1 MPFCSP
7 KPNWKIPR
15 PARKAGLIAVIYVLS
30 TFVAAPQVVAQVAPK
45 ATGKPK
51 PSAPSR
57 VRRPTRTPRPTN
69 PVGSTSPAVTE
80 SDRFL
85 DLGDR
90 LQKKEQWNAAE
101 AAYKEAVKLWSRNAE
116 ALTELGYIYLNSN
129 RIPEAQATASKLQG
143 VNPQYARD
151 LQSDIAKQRAK
162 R

>member
-1 MPFCSP
+1 MTPQ
-7 KPNWKIPR
+7 PNWKFPR
-15 PARKAGLIAVIYVLS
+15 PVRNAGLIAVTITALF
-30 TFVAAPQVVAQVAPK
+30 TLLAASETAAQVAPK

-51 PSAPSR
+51 PTVGSR
-57 VRRPTRTPRPTN
+57 VRRQTRIPRPTN
-69 PVGSTSPAVTE
+69 PVGTTSPGVTE

-85 DLGDR
+85 ELGDR
-90 LQKKEQWNAAE
+90 FQEKERWNAAE
-101 AAYKEAVKLWSRNAE
+101 SAYKEAVKLWPRNAE

-143 VNPQYARD
+143 VNPQYARE